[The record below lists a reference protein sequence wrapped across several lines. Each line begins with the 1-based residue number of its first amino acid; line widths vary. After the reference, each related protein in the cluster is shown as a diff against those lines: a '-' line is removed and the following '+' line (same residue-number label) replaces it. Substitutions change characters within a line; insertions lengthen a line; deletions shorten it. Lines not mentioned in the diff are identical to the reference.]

1 MRNSR
6 LIVAAAFVSFA
17 TMASAQTEP
26 QVAVNSAPGKVS
38 MKGTVKTSS
47 TVVGIEPAT
56 RTVWLKDAKGK
67 VVQVVV
73 SEEARNFDQ
82 LKIGDVVTAEYSQA
96 VTVTLKKG
104 GAPLAVNES
113 QTLERAPMG
122 AKPGGSA
129 SREIT
134 VMASVTAVNHQTGAI
149 TLKGPQ
155 GNSVD
160 LVVQDPD
167 QLKLIKK
174 GDRLEVLYNEAVA
187 ISVEPQAR

>member
-1 MRNSR
+1 MRNSK
-6 LIVAAAFVSFA
+6 LIVAVALVSLA
-17 TMASAQTEP
+17 TTGFAQTEP

-38 MKGTVKTSS
+38 MTGTVKTRS

-56 RTVWLKDAKGK
+56 RTVLLKDAKGK
-67 VVQVVV
+67 VVQLVV

-96 VTVTLKKG
+96 VTVTLRKG

-113 QTLERAPMG
+113 HTLERAPLG
-122 AKPGGSA
+122 AKPGGTA
-129 SREIT
+129 SREMTI
-134 VMASVTAVNHQTGAI
+134 MANVTAVNHQTGAM

-174 GDRLEVLYNEAVA
+174 GDQMEVLYNEAVA
-187 ISVEPQAR
+187 ISVEPQAK